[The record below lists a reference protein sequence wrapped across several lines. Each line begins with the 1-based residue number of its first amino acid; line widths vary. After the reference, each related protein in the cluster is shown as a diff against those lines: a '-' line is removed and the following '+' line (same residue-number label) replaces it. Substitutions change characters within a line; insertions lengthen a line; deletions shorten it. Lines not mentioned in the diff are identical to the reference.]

1 MIASQITQ
9 ADPHM
14 RQPANPIQL
23 LFFIGALL
31 VLFVVMQIQLVKVAA
46 DKLGLS
52 GSGMVMLLF
61 VSLLGSTINMPLFK
75 VRSAFDP
82 ANLPD
87 FLQQLIDPGQ
97 FVAGQTQIAIN
108 VGGAVIPIG
117 FSAFLILQQQLPVL
131 PVLLA
136 IVIISAISYGF
147 SRPMANIGITM
158 PLFVAP
164 IAAALIAI
172 LLVTAEHRAAVAY
185 ISGTLGVLIGADL
198 LRLRDIRQLAVPQA
212 SIGGAGTFDGI
223 FITGLVAVLLT

>member
-1 MIASQITQ
+1 
-9 ADPHM
+9 M
-14 RQPANPIQL
+14 RQPAKPTQL
-23 LFFIGALL
+23 IIFIVALL
-31 VLFVVMQIQLVKVAA
+31 VLFVVIQIQLVKFAA

-52 GSGMVMLLF
+52 GTGMVMLLF
-61 VSLLGSTINMPLFK
+61 VSLLGSAINMPLCK

-87 FLQQLIDPGQ
+87 FLKQLIDPAQ
-97 FVAGQTQIAIN
+97 FVAGQTTIAIN
-108 VGGAVIPIG
+108 VGGAVIPIC
-117 FSAFLILQQQLPVL
+117 FSVFLIVQQQLSVL

-147 SRPMANIGITM
+147 SRPIANIGITM

-164 IAAALIAI
+164 ISAALIAI
-172 LLVTAEHRAAVAY
+172 LLVAEDHRAAVAY
-185 ISGTLGVLIGADL
+185 IGGTLGVLIGADL